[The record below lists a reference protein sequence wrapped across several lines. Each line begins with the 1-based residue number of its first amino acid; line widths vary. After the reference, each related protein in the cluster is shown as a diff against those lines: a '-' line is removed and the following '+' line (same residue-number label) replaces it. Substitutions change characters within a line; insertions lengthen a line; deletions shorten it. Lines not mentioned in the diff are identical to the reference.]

1 MRKDHDQPEI
11 ITLLHDDLQGI
22 KARILANTLEEH
34 DKKIILTIINSY
46 QWLQDKIQHTKIN
59 IFRLR
64 KLFGFKTE
72 KRTQPRSTTNI
83 TQDDH
88 DPANN
93 STELTQ
99 QLEPQEKNIDNPPK
113 K

>member
-1 MRKDHDQPEI
+1 LRKDHDQPEI

-72 KRTQPRSTTNI
+72 KRKQPISTTNN
-83 TQDDH
+83 TPDAH
-88 DPANN
+88 DAANDL
-93 STELTQ
+93 TELTQ
-99 QLEPQEKNIDNPPK
+99 HSDPQEKNIDNPSK